1 MYNIPMSLDNLS
13 LKKIRKDKRENNR
26 KKEIKK
32 TSNIIEEINK
42 LIKRITTKSEEF
54 KRCLERKKL
63 PLSELILPEFR

>member
-1 MYNIPMSLDNLS
+1 MSLNNFS
-13 LKKIRKDKRENNR
+13 LKKKKKDKREKSR

-42 LIKRITTKSEEF
+42 LIEMITTKSEEF

-63 PLSELILPEFR
+63 PLSELILLEFL

>member
-1 MYNIPMSLDNLS
+1 MYNIPMSLNNLS
-13 LKKIRKDKRENNR
+13 LKKKKKDNKEENR

-42 LIKRITTKSEEF
+42 LIKIITTKSEEL

-63 PLSELILPEFR
+63 PLSELILPEFM